1 MYQNLYTMDISVS
14 LAILVIT
21 IIISVLGF
29 TNSELQ
35 AKLLHNPFLAH
46 TNKQYYRLLSS
57 GFIHSG
63 WSHLGFNMLTFFFFG
78 GVVERVYTKNYGDF
92 WGSAIFLGVYLIAII
107 ISDLPSYFKYKDM
120 PAYSS
125 LGASG
130 GVSAIVFASIL
141 FQPTNDLF
149 LLLIPIP
156 IPAFVLGT
164 LYVVYSYYQS
174 KNSNDNINHSAH
186 LYGAVAGFVISAIL
200 IPSAV
205 SEFFV
210 QLSSY
215 RLPF

>member
-1 MYQNLYTMDISVS
+1 MVFSVS
-14 LAILVIT
+14 LAILIIT
-21 IIISVLGF
+21 LIISVLGF
-29 TNSELQ
+29 NNPELQ
-35 AKLLHNPFLAH
+35 AKLLHNPFLANN
-46 TNKQYYRLLSS
+46 NKEYYRLLSS
-57 GFIHSG
+57 GFIHNG

-78 GVVERVYTKNYGDF
+78 GVVEKVYVQEYGII
-92 WGSAIFLGVYLIAII
+92 WGSVIFLGVYLIAII
-107 ISDLPSYFKYKDM
+107 LSDLPSFFKYKEM

-149 LLLIPIP
+149 LLLIPVP
-156 IPAFVLGT
+156 IPAFILGA
-164 LYVVYSYYQS
+164 LYVIYSYYQS
-174 KNSNDNINHSAH
+174 KNSSDNINHSAH

-200 IPSAV
+200 IPSAI
-205 SEFFV
+205 SNFLT

>member
-1 MYQNLYTMDISVS
+1 MVFSIS

-29 TNSELQ
+29 NNQKLQ
-35 AKLLHNPFLAH
+35 VKLLHNPFLA
-46 TNKQYYRLLSS
+46 NKRKEYYRLLSS

-63 WSHLGFNMLTFFFFG
+63 WSHLGFNMLTFYFFG
-78 GVVERVYTKNYGDF
+78 GVVEQVYVKNYGDL
-92 WGSAIFLGVYLIAII
+92 WGSTIFLGVYLVAII
-107 ISDLPSYFKYKDM
+107 ISDLPSFFKYKDM

-156 IPAFVLGT
+156 IPAFILGT
-164 LYVVYSYYQS
+164 LYVIYSYYQS
-174 KNSNDNINHSAH
+174 KNSSDNINHSAH
-186 LYGAVAGFVISAIL
+186 LYGAIAGFVISAIL

-205 SEFFV
+205 SDFFY
-210 QLSSY
+210 QLSNY
-215 RLPF
+215 HLPF

>member
-1 MYQNLYTMDISVS
+1 MDTINISVS

-29 TNSELQ
+29 NNPELQ
-35 AKLLHNPFLAH
+35 AKLLHNPFLA
-46 TNKQYYRLLSS
+46 NKRKQYHRLLSS
-57 GFIHSG
+57 GFIHNG
-63 WSHLGFNMLTFFFFG
+63 WAHLGFNMLTFFFFG
-78 GVVERVYTKNYGDF
+78 GVVEQVFIKSYGNI
-92 WGSAIFLGVYLIAII
+92 WGAVIFLGVYLVAII
-107 ISDLPSYFKYKDM
+107 VSDLPSFFKYKDM

-141 FQPTNDLF
+141 FQPTEKLF

-164 LYVVYSYYQS
+164 LYVIYSYYQS
-174 KNSNDNINHSAH
+174 KNSSDNINHSAH
-186 LYGAVAGFVISAIL
+186 LYGAVFGFVISAIL

-205 SEFFV
+205 TDFFI
-210 QLSSY
+210 QLSKY

>member
-1 MYQNLYTMDISVS
+1 MVFSVS

-29 TNSELQ
+29 NNPELQ
-35 AKLLHNPFLAH
+35 AKLLHNPFLA
-46 TNKQYYRLLSS
+46 NKRKEYYRLLSS
-57 GFIHSG
+57 GFIHNG
-63 WSHLGFNMLTFFFFG
+63 WAHLGFNMLTFFFFG
-78 GVVERVYTKNYGDF
+78 GVVEQVYVKNYGTL
-92 WGSAIFLGVYLIAII
+92 WGSAIFLGVYLVAII
-107 ISDLPSYFKYKDM
+107 ISDLPSFFKYKDM

-141 FQPTNDLF
+141 FQPTSPLGLLFIPDLK
-149 LLLIPIP
+149 

-164 LYVVYSYYQS
+164 LYVIYSYYQS
-174 KNSNDNINHSAH
+174 KNSSDNINHSAH
-186 LYGAVAGFVISAIL
+186 LYGAIAGFVISAIL

-205 SEFFV
+205 SDFFA
-210 QLSSY
+210 QLSLY

>member
-1 MYQNLYTMDISVS
+1 MVVSVS

-29 TNSELQ
+29 NNPELQ
-35 AKLLHNPFLAH
+35 GKLIHNPFLA
-46 TNKQYYRLLSS
+46 NKNKEYYRLLTS
-57 GFIHSG
+57 GFIHNG

-78 GVVERVYTKNYGDF
+78 GVVEQVYIKNYGF
-92 WGSAIFLGVYLIAII
+92 GLGSVIFLGVYLVAII
-107 ISDLPSYFKYKDM
+107 ISDLPSFFKYKDM

-156 IPAFVLGT
+156 IPAFVLGA
-164 LYVVYSYYQS
+164 LYVIYSYYQS
-174 KNSNDNINHSAH
+174 KNSTDNINHSAH

-200 IPSAV
+200 VPSAV
-205 SEFFV
+205 SDFFI
-210 QLSSY
+210 QLSKY

>member
-1 MYQNLYTMDISVS
+1 MVFSVS
-14 LAILVIT
+14 LAILIVT

-29 TNSELQ
+29 NNPELQ
-35 AKLLHNPFLAH
+35 AKLLHNPFLA
-46 TNKQYYRLLSS
+46 NKRKQYYRLLSS
-57 GFIHSG
+57 GFIHNG

-78 GVVERVYTKNYGDF
+78 GVVEKVYVKNYGDVV
-92 WGSAIFLGVYLIAII
+92 GSAIFLGVYLVAII
-107 ISDLPSYFKYKDM
+107 ISDLPSFFKYKDM

-141 FQPTNDLF
+141 FQPTNDLY

-156 IPAFVLGT
+156 IPAFILGV

-174 KNSNDNINHSAH
+174 KNSTDNINHSAH

-200 IPSAV
+200 IPSAIPD
-205 SEFFV
+205 FIT
-210 QLSSY
+210 QLSNY
-215 RLPF
+215 HLPFLK